1 MTLLIEKII
10 AGDEQAVRN
19 FYKTNAPSILRY
31 LLRKL
36 PKETAHEIMNDVFLD
51 AIDALPT
58 LNKKTHLKSWLFRIA
73 HNKMVNYY
81 RKKRIKSFLF
91 SQMPYLE
98 LISSEMN
105 QPEFQLEKNRLRDN
119 IESALLKTSERYRN
133 ILQMRYEEN
142 LPVKKI
148 ALNLHI
154 SFKATE
160 SLLYRAR
167 RNFIKE
173 YGRT

>member
-1 MTLLIEKII
+1 
-10 AGDEQAVRN
+10 
-19 FYKTNAPSILRY
+19 
-31 LLRKL
+31 
-36 PKETAHEIMNDVFLD
+36 
-51 AIDALPT
+51 
-58 LNKKTHLKSWLFRIA
+58 
-73 HNKMVNYY
+73 
-81 RKKRIKSFLF
+81 
-91 SQMPYLE
+91 
-98 LISSEMN
+98 MN